1 MNILERITKLI
12 HHARMDGGWDDEAV
26 ASKILDV
33 LALDEN
39 GEPVSDLKQADE
51 VAASAEED

>member
-1 MNILERITKLI
+1 MNMLERITKLI
-12 HHARMDGGWDDEAV
+12 HRARFDGGWDDEAV

-33 LALDEN
+33 LGLDEN

-51 VAASAEED
+51 TMASAEED

>member
-1 MNILERITKLI
+1 MNMLEQLARVIERARI
-12 HHARMDGGWDDEAV
+12 DGGWDDEAV

-33 LALDEN
+33 LGLDEN

-51 VAASAEED
+51 TMASAEED